1 MSYYN
6 NYNYPPMYYQ
16 QPPPGNR
23 ALSNAL
29 TGTLYGVGIG
39 ALTGNVGRG
48 AGIGA
53 LTGLALGPS
62 FGSMGVPGFRGG
74 KKRSRSKSPKRKS
87 PTKRRKLNSGKKYS
101 PKRKSRSRKY

>member
-1 MSYYN
+1 
-6 NYNYPPMYYQ
+6 MYYYE
-16 QPPPGNR
+16 QPQNQGNR

-74 KKRSRSKSPKRKS
+74 KKRARSKSPKRKS
-87 PTKRRKLNSGKKYS
+87 PAKRRRVYSPKKS
-101 PKRKSRSRKY
+101 PKRKSRKY